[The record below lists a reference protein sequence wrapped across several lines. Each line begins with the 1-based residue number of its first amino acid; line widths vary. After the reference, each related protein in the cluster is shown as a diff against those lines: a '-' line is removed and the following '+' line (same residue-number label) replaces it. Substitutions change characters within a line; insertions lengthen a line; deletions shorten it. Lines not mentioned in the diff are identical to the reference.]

1 MIKKDNENQVSR
13 DENLEEEIDID
24 VSDEIDGTEEKE
36 KSSEEIIEELE
47 EKFLRAQAEMQN
59 VRRTSQIEMT
69 KARLYLSLIHI

>member
-1 MIKKDNENQVSR
+1 MWSPKKIMIKKDNENQVSR

-69 KARLYLSLIHI
+69 KAR